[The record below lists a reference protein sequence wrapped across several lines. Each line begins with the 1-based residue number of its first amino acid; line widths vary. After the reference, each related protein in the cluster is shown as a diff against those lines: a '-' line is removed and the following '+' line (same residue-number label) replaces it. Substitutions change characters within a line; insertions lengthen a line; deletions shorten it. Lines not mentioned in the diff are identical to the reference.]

1 MRNWIKGHFFTICTT
16 AFEHIMKLYKI
27 SPGLTVDSV
36 KIPAKRSQH
45 FRRKYHNI
53 VGHKMLR
60 AFGQQQ
66 TACPNI
72 SQQGCQTRATCC
84 AQRWC
89 NKLCWCTC
97 IAIVWSGFVITLSG
111 SKDEE
116 VQSTAYH
123 QSSDLPWVFLHT
135 PPPLSRSHC
144 AEYLPVCS
152 DLRVVCLP
160 AQRQQQLHQVYDK
173 FTYLAPLMW

>member
-116 VQSTAYH
+116 VVSLQLTIKVRIFLEFFFILHHRSLAAIVQNICQSA
-123 QSSDLPWVFLHT
+123 QIFGWFVFQLSVSSNCIKSTINLHI
-135 PPPLSRSHC
+135 
-144 AEYLPVCS
+144 
-152 DLRVVCLP
+152 
-160 AQRQQQLHQVYDK
+160 
-173 FTYLAPLMW
+173 